1 MGYILYKNRVYKYHA
16 LKENILNEVII
27 NDGYCTKSVPL
38 KYCRVFIDAY
48 IMAKFNKN
56 WYALPDK
63 LNIEN
68 GKMMLKGTYQDGF
81 EFLYTDG
88 GFPIYQKQIYFPN
101 DITQLILKVV
111 EKKQNKIFRNTY
123 NIPFFEINWSNPDL
137 ICNLLEMTFVYGLC
151 LAVNI
156 QENQ

>member
-1 MGYILYKNRVYKYHA
+1 
-16 LKENILNEVII
+16 
-27 NDGYCTKSVPL
+27 
-38 KYCRVFIDAY
+38 
-48 IMAKFNKN
+48 MAKFNKN